1 VRVVETRTKV
11 ALVAAVALFALGFGA
26 GQGVQPEPT
35 PPSPPPA
42 EVVIKYRDRVETV
55 EVPGELPE
63 VCLDAIASMEA
74 LDAEQNRIGEAS
86 GDMIL
91 QAAELNKTAVIGDTN
106 GMVLAQE
113 AMRGSV
119 DQLNSATINT
129 LALID
134 DIEMLLDQCESAAN

>member
-1 VRVVETRTKV
+1 MQTKTKV
-11 ALVAAVALFALGFGA
+11 ALIACVLLFALGFGA
-26 GQGVQPEPT
+26 GQGVQRK
-35 PPSPPPA
+35 PPPPPRP
-42 EVVIKYRDRVETV
+42 ETVVQYIDRVEKVEV
-55 EVPGELPE
+55 EVPAELPQP
-63 VCLDAIASMEA
+63 CLDAIASMEA

-91 QAAELNKTAVIGDTN
+91 QAADLNKTAVMGDTN